1 MAAGKNQSLAKMS
14 PRQKMINLMY
24 IVLTAMLALN
34 VSNDVL
40 NGFSQVEEGLKRSN
54 RTITSRN
61 LLMMNKLQDFY
72 NEHPEEG
79 DSLLNAGNQVRNAAD
94 ELYNFM
100 DSLKTLIVKQA
111 DGPEGD
117 ESNLKNK
124 DDIDAATTVMLSPDK
139 KLGTELRMRFNQYK
153 DFLLRYIDDPDKRK
167 NIEASL
173 STEPY
178 TAKGGDIKPNQTWE
192 ESLFESM
199 PAVAALTLLTKLQN
213 DVRYSEGEALRHFLS
228 MTNISKDELEDL
240 EIKTIDVSNLI
251 EKKEEEVKQIK
262 EKSQIKVNWMR
273 AFVIPESG
281 VVMRGSRYKAQI
293 VLAAI
298 DSTQRPAVFV
308 NGSRLSSRDGTYE
321 VTTNASGT
329 FNYSGHIE
337 VVGQDGQVIK
347 RDFKSSY
354 TVVDPIASVSATMM
368 NVFYAG
374 IDNPVSITVP
384 GVANG
389 TVSATMTNG
398 TLTKSGNG
406 WIARPAQPGTE
417 CVVSVSVDINGV
429 HTNVGSSTF
438 KARKLPDPTPY
449 IPLGQDVRYK
459 GGKPIAKSTLMG
471 VGALHAAIDD
481 GLLDIEFQVLS
492 FETHKTGSLGMG
504 ETLTETSAG
513 NSFSERQRN
522 AFKNMRRGE
531 HIFISG
537 IKARGP
543 DGVTRTLQAM
553 DVIVN

>member
-61 LLMMNKLQDFY
+61 LLMMTKLQDFY

-79 DSLLNAGNQVRNAAD
+79 DTLLDSGNKVKDAAD
-94 ELYNFM
+94 ELYNFI
-100 DSLKTLIVKQA
+100 DSLKVLIIKQA
-111 DGPEGD
+111 DGPD
-117 ESNLKNK
+117 ADVNNFQNR

-178 TAKGGDIKPNQTWE
+178 ISNGDIKPNITWE

-199 PAVAALTLLTKLQN
+199 PAVAAISLLTKLQN
-213 DVRYSEGEALRHFLS
+213 DVRYSEGEAIRHLLS
-228 MTNISKDELEDL
+228 MTNISKEELDDL
-240 EIKTIDVSNLI
+240 EIKAIDVSDMI
-251 EKKEEEVKQIK
+251 QKKEEEIK
-262 EKSQIKVNWMR
+262 ERSEIKVNWMK
-273 AFVIPESG
+273 AFVIPESNI
-281 VVMRGSRYKAQI
+281 VMRGSQYKAQI

-298 DSTQRPAVFV
+298 DSTQRPTVYV
-308 NGSRLSSRDGTYE
+308 NGARLSSRDGTYQ
-321 VTTNASGT
+321 VNTNASGT

-337 VVGQDGQVIK
+337 VVGRDGQVFK

-354 TVVDPIASVSATMM
+354 TVIDPVATVSATMM

-374 IDNPVSITVP
+374 IDNPVSISVP
-384 GVANG
+384 GLGNG
-389 TVSATMTNG
+389 TVNATMTNG
-398 TLTKSGNG
+398 SLTRSGNG
-406 WIARPAQPGTE
+406 WIARPAQPGLE
-417 CVVSVSVDINGV
+417 CVVTVSVEINGV
-429 HTNVGSSTF
+429 STNVGSTTF

-459 GGKPIAKSTLMG
+459 GGKPISKSTLLG
-471 VGALHAAIDD
+471 VGSLHAAIDD
-481 GLLDIEFQVLS
+481 GLLDIEFTVLS
-492 FETHKTGSLGMG
+492 FETIKMGTMGLG
-504 ETLTETSAG
+504 EALNEVSAG
-513 NSFSERQRN
+513 SSFSERQK
-522 AFKNMRRGE
+522 ASFKSMRRGE
-531 HIFISG
+531 RFFISRV
-537 IKARGP
+537 KARGP
-543 DGVTRTLQAM
+543 DGVTRDISPM
-553 DVIVN
+553 EVIVN

>member
-117 ESNLKNK
+117 VSKLKNK

-213 DVRYSEGEALRHFLS
+213 DVRYSEGEALRHLLS
-228 MTNISKDELEDL
+228 MTNISKEEIDDL

-251 EKKEEEVKQIK
+251 EKKEEEIK
-262 EKSQIKVNWMR
+262 EKSEIKVNWMK
-273 AFVIPESG
+273 AFVIPESNI
-281 VVMRGSRYKAQI
+281 VMRGSPYKAQI

-298 DSTQRPAVFV
+298 DSTQRPTVYV
-308 NGSRLSSRDGTYE
+308 NGARLNSRDGTYE
-321 VTTNASGT
+321 VNTSTSGT
-329 FNYSGHIE
+329 FDYSGHIE
-337 VVGQDGQVIK
+337 VVGRDGQVFK
-347 RDFKSSY
+347 RDFRSSY
-354 TVVDPIASVSATMM
+354 TVIDPVASVSATMM

-384 GVANG
+384 GVNNS

-417 CVVSVSVDINGV
+417 CVVTVSVSINGV
-429 HTNVGSSTF
+429 TTNVGSSTF

-449 IPLGQDVRYK
+449 INLGQDVRYK
-459 GGKPIAKSTLMG
+459 GGKPIAKSTLLG

-504 ETLTETSAG
+504 ETLTESSAG
-513 NSFSERQRN
+513 NNFSDRQKA
-522 AFKNMRRGE
+522 AFRNMRRGE

-553 DVIVN
+553 DIIVN